1 MYRKG
6 GADMDANEKIRVMME
21 SRGWTPYKLAK
32 ESHLSENTIANL
44 FKRNSVPSIY
54 TLDAICKGFGITL
67 SQFFA
72 ETDNLVEVT
81 PELEE
86 LFESWKV
93 LTPSQKDLVLRLMQE
108 LNS

>member
-1 MYRKG
+1 
-6 GADMDANEKIRVMME
+6 MDANEKIRTMMT

-32 ESHLSENTIANL
+32 ESLLSENTIANL

-54 TLDAICKGFGITL
+54 TLEAICRGFGITL

-72 ETDNLVEVT
+72 ETENMVELT

-86 LFESWKV
+86 LFERWKP
-93 LTPSQKDLVLRLMQE
+93 LTPTQKRLILQLMQE
-108 LNS
+108 L